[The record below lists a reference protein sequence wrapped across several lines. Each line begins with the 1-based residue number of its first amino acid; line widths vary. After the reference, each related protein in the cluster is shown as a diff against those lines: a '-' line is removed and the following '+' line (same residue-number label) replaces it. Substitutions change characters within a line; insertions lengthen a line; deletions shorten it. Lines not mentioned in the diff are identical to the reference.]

1 MNLDNVGLST
11 VKDSTAF
18 KKIQFFS
25 KTNPNSLFNIK
36 SDFQNSFSKLSTY
49 YNNELD
55 LNSSYTYGMDRQHN
69 YTSLAT
75 TLPAFSTLLDNNSV
89 NRFFSY
95 NFNNTSTSK
104 TQNNLDL
111 NRLSYNSSSNT
122 ATTENLINNYSKLLP
137 QTYNRLNS
145 LDFLLFLKLPN
156 SFSVL
161 GAENDSKQQSNP
173 FKFALNSRHK
183 KKLL

>member
-1 MNLDNVGLST
+1 MNLDNIGLST

-36 SDFQNSFSKLSTY
+36 SDFQNSFTKLSTY

-69 YTSLAT
+69 YTSLTT
-75 TLPAFSTLLDNNSV
+75 TLPAFSTLLDHNSV

-95 NFNNTSTSK
+95 NFNNTTSNK
-104 TQNNLDL
+104 SVNNLNL
-111 NRLSYNSSSNT
+111 NRLTDNSSN
-122 ATTENLINNYSKLLP
+122 TTENLINNYSKLLP

-156 SFSVL
+156 AFSLL
-161 GAENDSKQQSNP
+161 GAENDSKQYSNP

-183 KKLL
+183 KKQL